1 MLTME
6 SDVDLFSPNLS
17 RWWPLIF
24 VIGGLLLAWETAA
37 PLRTPRE
44 SKLRHVSMNLVIFG
58 VNALGLRL
66 VAGGTLV
73 LWSSRIENQGW
84 GLLNQLQLTPVAG
97 IAVSVLLLDLIYYGI
112 HRLNHRIPVLW
123 RFHRAHHSD
132 LDVDVTT
139 GLRFH
144 LGEVLFS
151 TGIKV
156 VSVLAL
162 GVSPVGV
169 LMSEMAL
176 LMSAQFQHSNISLPV
191 FIERLVRLCV
201 VTPPMHIVHHS
212 VRLAEQN
219 SNYGT
224 MLSWWDR
231 LFGTYMA
238 TVPQDTMTFGL
249 DEYRRD
255 LGLIEFYRL
264 PLDPPAKTMSTQ

>member
-1 MLTME
+1 VLT
-6 SDVDLFSPNLS
+6 VDLLS
-17 RWWPLIF
+17 HISLWWTLVF
-24 VIGGLLLAWETAA
+24 VIGGFLLAWESAA
-37 PLRTPRE
+37 PLRTPLE
-44 SKLRHVSMNLVIFG
+44 SKLRHVSVNLVIFG

-66 VAGGTLV
+66 AAGGTLL
-73 LWSSRIENQGW
+73 LWSSRIEDQAW
-84 GLLNQLQLTPVAG
+84 GLLNQLQLNPVSN
-97 IAVSVLLLDLIYYGI
+97 IAVSVILLDLIYYGI
-112 HRLNHRIPVLW
+112 HRLNHRVPFFW

-144 LGEVLFS
+144 LGEVLIS

-162 GVSPVGV
+162 GISPLGV
-169 LMSEMAL
+169 LISEMAL
-176 LMSAQFQHSNISLPV
+176 LMSAQFQHSNIPLPAT
-191 FIERLVRLCV
+191 IERTLRLGV

-212 VRLAEQN
+212 VRLTEQN

-231 LFGTYMA
+231 LFGTYVT
-238 TVPQDTMTFGL
+238 TVPQGTLTLGL

-255 LGLIEFYRL
+255 LGVIEFYRI
-264 PLDPPAKTMSTQ
+264 PLDPPARASAE

>member
-1 MLTME
+1 
-6 SDVDLFSPNLS
+6 VDLFSPSVSL
-17 RWWPLIF
+17 WWPLVF
-24 VIGGLLLAWETAA
+24 VIGGLLLAWESAA
-37 PLRTPRE
+37 PLRTPLE
-44 SKLRHVSMNLVIFG
+44 SKLRHVSMNLVILG

-66 VAGGTLV
+66 VAGGTLL
-73 LWSSRIENQGW
+73 LWSSRIENQAW

-97 IAVSVLLLDLIYYGI
+97 IAVSVILLDLIYYGI
-112 HRLNHRIPVLW
+112 HRLNHRVPVLW

-144 LGEVLFS
+144 LGEVLIS
-151 TGIKV
+151 SGIKV

-162 GVSPVGV
+162 GISPVAV
-169 LMSEMAL
+169 LISEMAL

-191 FIERLVRLCV
+191 FIERSLRLCV

-212 VRLAEQN
+212 VRLTEQN

-231 LFGTYMA
+231 LFGTYVA
-238 TVPQDTMTFGL
+238 TVPQGRMALGL

-255 LGLIEFYRL
+255 LGVIEFYRI
-264 PLDPPAKTMSTQ
+264 PFDPSARAMSAE